1 MSNPGD
7 TPRVDQIESSLP
19 VKYQTKN
26 FNPGGV
32 LSVGALSGSDFNNLT
47 IGKTYRYILRAM
59 VETNSNSLNTSIFLK
74 AVDGVSDLSIQ
85 ERFLWTA
92 ASASGGGGCPLV
104 IEIIF
109 EAATTTVYTEIP
121 AVVNGFCGA
130 AETILEE
137 LPNHSV
143 TTDWT

>member
-1 MSNPGD
+1 MLDLIRKQGKEKTQD
-7 TPRVDQIESSLP
+7 EIEAEI
-19 VKYQTKN
+19 VTKYQTKS
-26 FNPGGV
+26 FNPGGI
-32 LSVGALSGSDFNNLT
+32 LSVGTLSGSDFNNLE

-59 VETNSNSLNTSIFLK
+59 VETNSNSLTTSISLK

-85 ERFLWTA
+85 ERFLWGA

-121 AVVNGFCGA
+121 AVVNGFCL
-130 AETILEE
+130 IF
-137 LPNHSV
+137 NRK
-143 TTDWT
+143 